1 MHRQVFKGTLYLIV
15 FLIFFPILIGSVSG
29 QNEQC
34 HDCHGTD
41 GDYTF
46 QYIAARSYTPRVV
59 DPGGEF
65 EHIIELDHPGEYE
78 ASSISIELDISS
90 APDLTLLDKKTKQLS
105 PFGEG
110 KKSVSFKLKAGD
122 SYNYQKIR
130 TKIIYTVNYHYD
142 PTIYTEILDISIT
155 VDEVLLIPSAW
166 TIDMK
171 KGAEKKINFEV
182 KEYVKN
188 ISVIPSNT
196 LQEIIELEYDQ
207 PNELSPGKKFSIK
220 LDAYNTGTG
229 KLNIVYLDEDDK
241 PHKLTI
247 DIVVSQKIKRVGD
260 FWVLTGMIT
269 GILSLLLLFISTII
283 GAPLRKVKVGLNKV
297 FRRAVVRNEV
307 HCSISYILVFLALFH
322 AVIVMGNHW
331 YGAMLNSTFIIANP
345 DMEYAE
351 FINLGTLSWIFMILV
366 SVTGIFSKQLIRKM
380 KYRPWR
386 WTHNIITLTALVL
399 AITHGSVLLHARFF

>member
-1 MHRQVFKGTLYLIV
+1 MHRHVTKGALYLIV
-15 FLIFFPILIGSVSG
+15 FLILLPVLIGSVSG
-29 QNEQC
+29 ENEQC

-46 QYIAARSYTPRVV
+46 EYIAVRSLTPRVV
-59 DPGGEF
+59 DPGSEF
-65 EHIIELDHPGEYE
+65 EHIIELDHPGEYD
-78 ASSISIELDISS
+78 AGSISIELDISS
-90 APDLTLLDKKTKQLS
+90 APDLTLLDKNTKQLS
-105 PFGEG
+105 QFAGG

-130 TKIIYTVNYHYD
+130 SSVIYTVNYHYD

-155 VDEVLLIPSAW
+155 VDEALLIPSAW

-171 KGAEKKINFEV
+171 KGVEKKINFEV
-182 KEYVKN
+182 KENVKN
-188 ISVIPSNT
+188 ISVIPSPT
-196 LQEIIELEYDQ
+196 LEEIIELEYDQ
-207 PNELSPGKKFSIK
+207 PQELSPGKKFSIK
-220 LDAYNTGTG
+220 LNAYNTGTG
-229 KLNIVYLDEDDK
+229 KLNIVYFDEEDK

-247 DIVVSQKIKRVGD
+247 DIAVTQKMKKGGD
-260 FWVLTGMIT
+260 FWVQMGMIT
-269 GILSLLLLFISTII
+269 GILSWILLFISTII
-283 GAPLRKVKVGLNKV
+283 GAPLRKVKVGLNKI
-297 FRRAVVRNEV
+297 FRRAVVRSEV

-366 SVTGIFSKQLIRKM
+366 SVTGIFSKQLVKKM

-399 AITHGSVLLHARFF
+399 AVTHGSVLLHARFF